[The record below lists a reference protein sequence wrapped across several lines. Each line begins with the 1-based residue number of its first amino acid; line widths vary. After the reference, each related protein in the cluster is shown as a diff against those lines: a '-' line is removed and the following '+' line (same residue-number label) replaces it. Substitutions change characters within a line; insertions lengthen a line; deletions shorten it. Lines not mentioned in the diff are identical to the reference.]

1 MLVDAPT
8 HPYSPR
14 GGSVPH
20 LCFSQRFFFSPG
32 SGHSL
37 SIMDN
42 KATYEFHGIGE
53 RDSCIK
59 IIVTQCAA
67 AGQQPS
73 VLEVG
78 Q

>member
-1 MLVDAPT
+1 M
-8 HPYSPR
+8 
-14 GGSVPH
+14 
-20 LCFSQRFFFSPG
+20 CFSQRFFFSPG